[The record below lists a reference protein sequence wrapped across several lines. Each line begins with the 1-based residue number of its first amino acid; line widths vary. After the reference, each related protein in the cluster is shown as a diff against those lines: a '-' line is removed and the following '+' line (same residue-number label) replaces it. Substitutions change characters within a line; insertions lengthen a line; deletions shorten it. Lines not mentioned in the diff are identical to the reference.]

1 MLARRSASL
10 PRSPGPTRR
19 GAVFRPALAA
29 LVLATSR
36 AAAQEAVTLDQYR
49 PAPLADD
56 GFAISR
62 PSDLGHLRGGLRL
75 DLDYAM
81 NPLVYEED
89 VGRASTEVGAVVRDH
104 LVLRL
109 VGTLGLFDRLVLWV
123 GLPLNLFM
131 TGHRYEGLPEPD
143 GTRPGDPYLGVR
155 GRIWGAPDDWFGFGA
170 QAAVSA
176 PLAHAADDDIW
187 FSGEQDFA
195 GVATLLAELRW
206 RYVVVAANVGARFRR
221 PSDVT
226 TTEIGQEFV
235 WGLGLAFPILPGTL
249 AAYLETY
256 GATTFATF
264 GAREATPVELLA
276 GVRVWEGHGLSVSA
290 AAGAGLVRG
299 YGAPDVR
306 GVVSMSWTLPAE
318 DAAAAGPSTDL
329 HGDDFRV
336 MLGGSSGRSGPPEAA
351 GRS

>member
-19 GAVFRPALAA
+19 GAVFRPALTA
-29 LVLATSR
+29 LVLATSP

-49 PAPLADD
+49 PAPLGDD

-62 PSDLGHLRGGLRL
+62 PSDLGHLRGGARL
-75 DLDYAM
+75 DFDYAM

-89 VGRASTEVGAVVRDH
+89 VGHASTEVGAIVRDQ
-104 LVLRL
+104 LVLQI
-109 VGTLGLFDRLVLWV
+109 VGTLGLFDRLVLWI
-123 GLPLNLFM
+123 GLPVNLFM

-143 GTRPGDPYLGVR
+143 GTRPGDPYFGIR
-155 GRIWGAPDDWFGFGA
+155 GRIWGEPDDRFGFGA

-187 FSGEQDFA
+187 FSGEQTFA
-195 GVATLLAELRW
+195 GAATLLAELRW
-206 RYVVVAANVGARFRR
+206 RYGVVTANIGARFRQ

-235 WGLGLAFPILPGTL
+235 WGLGLTFPILPGTL

-256 GATTFATF
+256 GATTFAIF

-276 GVRVWEGHGLSVSA
+276 GVRVWEDHGLSVSA
-290 AAGAGLVRG
+290 AAGAGLTRG

-306 GVVSMSWTLPAE
+306 GVISMSWTLPE
-318 DAAAAGPSTDL
+318 EAAAAAS
-329 HGDDFRV
+329 
-336 MLGGSSGRSGPPEAA
+336 PPAE
-351 GRS
+351 